1 MISRA
6 KISPGAC
13 THQAP
18 ATKPRKPCRM
28 KIVSLLLCL
37 YCVTTIELPA
47 QRVPPQQEGNLF
59 SLEVGNL
66 VFQVD
71 STHGAKV
78 SSLTVDGSEF
88 LVTPDMVS
96 TDYMW
101 GATLWPSPQGE
112 WNWNNPNKLIWDH
125 GEYTA
130 SIDGDTMRFTGKEV
144 SVDNGD
150 SFYFVKN
157 FWASA
162 SDTTISLHYAMI
174 NTTGK
179 TIKKAL
185 WELSRVPVGGM
196 TFWPTGPG
204 GTWGALAPATEEIN
218 GHTWYYRESEDGTG
232 LKFFA
237 DGKDGWLAH
246 VDDNYRIFIKTFE
259 DVDQSAFATGEGE
272 IELWVDPEYIELE
285 NQGVCINIADQDSL
299 EYAVTWYLRQL
310 PANID
315 VIPGNQDLVDYVNWV
330 ISEKDNPPVPV
341 EQNSVNPAIQ
351 CYPNPARHTLTVT
364 VGGSQHDAFRYTLIN
379 IQGNFVLQGEL
390 NTGTIDV
397 STLPKGVYFILL
409 QSDTELVSSKIVI
422 E

>member
-1 MISRA
+1 
-6 KISPGAC
+6 
-13 THQAP
+13 
-18 ATKPRKPCRM
+18 M
-28 KIVSLLLCL
+28 KIVCLLLCMC
-37 YCVTTIELPA
+37 CVTSIELSA
-47 QRVPPQQEGNLF
+47 QSVPPLQEGNLF

-71 STHGAKV
+71 SAHGAKV

-88 LVTPDMVS
+88 LVTPDLVS
-96 TDYMW
+96 TDYLW
-101 GATLWPSPQGE
+101 GATLWPSPQGD

-130 SIDGDTMRFTGKEV
+130 SILGDTMRFTGKEV

-150 SFYFVKN
+150 RFYFVKN
-157 FWASA
+157 FRANA

-179 TIKKAL
+179 TIKKGL

-237 DGKDGWLAH
+237 DGKDGWYAH
-246 VDDNYRIFIKTFE
+246 VDDNYRLYIKTFE

-285 NQGVCINIADQDSL
+285 NQGVCVNIANQDTL

-310 PANID
+310 PSNID
-315 VIPGNQDLVDYVNWV
+315 VIPGNQALVDYVNWI
-330 ISEKDNPPVPV
+330 ISGKGTPPVSMRPGRT
-341 EQNSVNPAIQ
+341 NITLH
-351 CYPNPARHTLTVT
+351 CYPNPANHTLTVT
-364 VGGSQHDAFRYTLIN
+364 LSGHQYDAFRYTLIN
-379 IQGNFVLQGEL
+379 MRGRVVLEGKL
-390 NTGTIDV
+390 DSGTIDV
-397 STLPKGVYFILL
+397 SALPRGVCILQL
-409 QSDTELVSSKIVI
+409 LSETAWVSSRVVI